1 MDRPL
6 ATPCFS
12 FTLKTL
18 LFVTVVLLFSACA
31 SVPVQEMSDA
41 RQAIQAARS
50 VGVDEN
56 SQANLVQAKK
66 LLKKAEQAL
75 HTGEYKEARVN
86 AVAARQEA
94 IQAQQF
100 ANLVHF

>member
-6 ATPCFS
+6 PTPRFTR
-12 FTLKTL
+12 TLKTL
-18 LFVTVVLLFSACA
+18 LYVAVILIVNACA
-31 SVPVQEMSDA
+31 SVPIQEMSDA

>member
-18 LFVTVVLLFSACA
+18 LFVTVVLFFSACA

-41 RQAIQAARS
+41 RQAIQVARS